1 MGVQRT
7 MGDGGS
13 PAHTYQG
20 EFVRESVLRHDMGE
34 VAVELVDEKPK
45 EDRVARGAA
54 RVSEGTRTAES
65 GAWARETVPK
75 DQGGKVRRVVWSD
88 FGRRGEEGG

>member
-20 EFVRESVLRHDMGE
+20 EFVRDSVLRHDMGE

-45 EDRVARGAA
+45 EDRVARGTA
-54 RVSEGTRTAES
+54 RVSEG
-65 GAWARETVPK
+65 
-75 DQGGKVRRVVWSD
+75 RVVPP
-88 FGRRGEEGG
+88 RAVRGLARPYPKIKGEKYDASCCLTLGA